1 MSAHA
6 LNAPQEVEGPDGP
19 VQLPPQMA
27 VVRSLPLAPAT
38 VTVTVGANDVGYNT
52 VLDACLRQ
60 PGSGPG
66 GPCAAQAPRVVQA
79 LENLYENLIQLFADI
94 HALPGTQ
101 RILATGY
108 YDPIPEDLSNIGE
121 ALVCGPIGV
130 FIRNAQLDGD
140 HAYMHVY
147 LTLLN
152 GTIAQA
158 AATSNVRYVDI
169 TRVFDGHRFCSDVP
183 WAVPP
188 SVATAADGSAFH
200 PTALG
205 QEAIAQALARAL
217 GGGTPVITGAAG

>member
-1 MSAHA
+1 V
-6 LNAPQEVEGPDGP
+6 LNAPQVVEGPDGP

-60 PGSGPG
+60 PGSGPT
-66 GPCAAQAPRVVQA
+66 GPCVGQAARVGQA
-79 LENLYENLIQLFADI
+79 LDNLYENLIQLFADI
-94 HALPGTQ
+94 HALPGAQ

-108 YDPIPEDLSNIGE
+108 YDPIPEDLTNIGE

-140 HAYMHVY
+140 DAYMQAY
-147 LTLLN
+147 LALLN
-152 GTIAQA
+152 GTIARA
-158 AATSNVRYVDI
+158 AAGAGAQYVDI

-200 PTALG
+200 PTVLG
-205 QEAIAQALARAL
+205 QEAIAQALVRAM
-217 GGGTPVITGAAG
+217 GGGTPVITGSGG